1 MMKDKAAAIKDKAKE
16 NAEKVNGID
25 FIRLKGQFPA
35 DVMKTV
41 AFMLR
46 SECTSTVFAGGITDP
61 AKPGLVLMYTD
72 DLVAKGMNAG
82 KDIRPA
88 AKFINGGGGGQPFF
102 ASAGGKNVDGID
114 AAIDCIKENLN
125 K

>member
-1 MMKDKAAAIKDKAKE
+1 MIVMSEDKAKE
-16 NAEKVNGID
+16 LAEKINGID
-25 FIRLKGQFPA
+25 FICVKGEYPA
-35 DVMKTV
+35 DLMKTI

-46 SECTSTVFAGGITDP
+46 SECTSTVFAGGITDA

-72 DLVAKGMNAG
+72 DLVARGMNAG

-102 ASAGGKNVDGID
+102 ASAGGKSVDGID
-114 AAIDCIKENLN
+114 AALECIKESLS

>member
-1 MMKDKAAAIKDKAKE
+1 MTM
-16 NAEKVNGID
+16 
-25 FIRLKGQFPA
+25 
-35 DVMKTV
+35 
-41 AFMLR
+41 
-46 SECTSTVFAGGITDP
+46 CTSTVFAGGITDP

-102 ASAGGKNVDGID
+102 ASAGGKNAEGID
-114 AAIDCIKENLN
+114 AALDCIKETIS

>member
-1 MMKDKAAAIKDKAKE
+1 MKEKAAALKDKAKE
-16 NAEKVNGID
+16 LVEKINGID
-25 FIRLKGQFPA
+25 FIRVKGRFPA
-35 DVMKTV
+35 ELMKTV

-46 SECTSTVFAGGITDP
+46 SECTSTVFAGGITDA

-102 ASAGGKNVDGID
+102 ASAGGKNGEGID
-114 AAIDCIKENLN
+114 AALDCIKESLSN
-125 K
+125 